1 MSTREDTLAVV
12 RGYHAGWS
20 SGRFADAF
28 AALSEELKIEVPINE
43 YPTKASFTE
52 AVSRFAGAVSTVKL
66 LTELANDRDAMLL
79 YDMEV
84 RGIGSLRVAEHFTVD
99 KGKITR
105 IRQIHDT
112 AALRGAGAQQ
122 PGRGKGRGPT
132 PEPTTAADLTRQLRL
147 QASADRVFA
156 ALTTADGL
164 RGWWTNRVSGMAEL
178 GRVLRLE
185 FAGLDEHI
193 DLRLDELRSGAAV
206 AWTCLEHTEL
216 ADWNGTRIMFG
227 LTAAGDRSCDLDFR
241 HAGLTPASACYEDC
255 MIGWDHFL
263 ASLTAYVERG
273 KGMPFAGG
281 QALAPAKPGRR

>member
-52 AVSRFAGAVSTVKL
+52 AVARFAGVVSTVTL

-84 RGIGSLRVAEHFTVD
+84 HGLGPLRVAEHFTVED
-99 KGKITR
+99 GKITR

-112 AALRGAGAQQ
+112 AALRGAGAQ
-122 PGRGKGRGPT
+122 PGRGDGLGPA
-132 PEPTTAADLTRQLRL
+132 PEPITAADLTRRIRL
-147 QASADRVFA
+147 HASADRVFT
-156 ALTTADGL
+156 ALATADGV
-164 RGWWTNRVSGMAEL
+164 RSWWTDRISGTAGL
-178 GRVLRLE
+178 GGVLRLE

-193 DLRLDELRSGAAV
+193 DLRLDELRPGTAV
-206 AWTCLEHTEL
+206 VWTCLEHTEL
-216 ADWNGTRIMFG
+216 AEWNGTRIMFS
-227 LTAAGDRSCDLDFR
+227 LTAAGQSGCVLDFR
-241 HAGLTPASACYEDC
+241 HVGLTPIRDCYEDC
-255 MIGWDHFL
+255 TVGWDHFL
-263 ASLTAYVERG
+263 ASLATYVEHGRG
-273 KGMPFAGG
+273 TPF
-281 QALAPAKPGRR
+281 GRIKSLPRR